1 VKVTNYINKNCI
13 ICDLKAESK
22 EEVLRKLAVKAVEVR
37 PELDLEK
44 IIEVLV
50 ERERLGTTGIGN
62 GIAIPHGKL
71 VELDKII
78 IVFGRSQEGVPFE
91 AADNRPVHIVFLI
104 LAPEGAATTYLKILA
119 QVSRLVKSPEVR
131 QRLLDA
137 DTADKIIQIINEAYG

>member
-13 ICDLKAESK
+13 ICDLRAESK
-22 EEVLRKLAVKAVEVR
+22 EEVLRKLAVKAVELR

-50 ERERLGTTGIGN
+50 EREQLGTTGIGN

-71 VELDKII
+71 IELDKII
-78 IVFGRSQEGVPFE
+78 IVFGRSPEGVPFE
-91 AADNRPVHIVFLI
+91 AADNKPVHIIFLI

-119 QVSRLVKSPEVR
+119 QVSRLVKSPDVR
-131 QRLLDA
+131 QRLLEA
-137 DTADKIIQIINEAYG
+137 DTADKIVQVINEAYG

>member
-22 EEVLRKLAVKAVEVR
+22 EEVLRKLAVKAVDIR

-44 IIEVLV
+44 VVDVLV

-71 VELDKII
+71 IELDKII
-78 IVFGRSQEGVPFE
+78 IIFGRSQKGVPFE
-91 AADNRPVHIVFLI
+91 AADNKPVNIIFLI
-104 LAPEGAATTYLKILA
+104 LAPEGTATTYLKILA
-119 QVSRLVKSPEVR
+119 QVSRLVKSPEIR

-137 DTADKIIQIINEAYG
+137 DSAEEIIQIINEAYG

>member
-1 VKVTNYINKNCI
+1 MKVINYINKNCI

-22 EEVLRKLAVKAVEVR
+22 EEVLRKLAVKAVELR

-44 IIEVLV
+44 VIEVLV

-71 VELDKII
+71 IELDKIV

-91 AADNRPVHIVFLI
+91 AADNRPVHIIFLI

-119 QVSRLVKSPEVR
+119 QVSRLVKSPDVR
-131 QRLLDA
+131 QRLLNA
-137 DTADKIIQIINEAYG
+137 DSADKIVQIINEAYG